1 MVRSKP
7 PSSKKPKKKG
17 IDFKK
22 VKRHVGRKLPPP
34 KNATSTEIKSKAI
47 VLPEQTMVADRTDMA
62 VSKKGLTLRELL
74 QQTSHYNSKFRRA
87 ALNGI
92 RDLIMK
98 HPLEL
103 KTHKLAIIEKLRE
116 RICDSDKAVREVL
129 YNIFDSVIFKSL
141 KEDIKGPTV
150 ALLMAYI
157 FNAMTHMTVEIR
169 LSAFKFFRLLVHSYP
184 SSFFMHAD
192 KVLDHYVDILRNSQ
206 IYLQEKNQLSSIL
219 SGLEHCLSLYTNKT
233 TETDD
238 TINSQKKSTA
248 WKWLLHAYRE
258 PSEEP
263 IGRRGYS
270 ANIDKIENLIPVLV
284 NCFEESMSL
293 FSTTPDATS
302 QSFKILSYILQ
313 CLYSASDVLV
323 QNANMLKEHPRSS
336 ILVHLTKILE
346 GFPFGLKNDLTDKV
360 DEEFFIL
367 NVKIA
372 EVYLLLGGWMGP
384 VSYLANKFLNFL
396 EGTLLDK
403 AGIRLN
409 KRNEDNLASLLAY
422 MPELISHVTNDWKD
436 RLLEAFT
443 GAYKECNVESKLM
456 LAYLS
461 CVEDMLLP
469 EKGWSIPGIPDY
481 VFLVRYQIEWI
492 REFPRVLLHLGDKY
506 LSVKENSP
514 KEDSAKKEQHLLM
527 LGQYIQVILNLL
539 LRVGQTNVPTSPL
552 AEEYDIIQ
560 LPLGDFFNAKP
571 KGIFMK
577 IPCECQALAVSCL
590 YYFSSLTPALLK
602 SLLSC
607 CLCEELDPVILF
619 KIIEVLH
626 SAYRANRLH
635 LSEHL
640 GFLLTLI
647 SRYRIYPETVAVK
660 TPNQD
665 LYKTITGRVLMYL
678 SQMGDRSLLLK
689 ILWGPLADE
698 ISRKPALA
706 NMHGLMRMVVGLDM
720 RLSKLSASEVHDLAG
735 WVFSYMITSSIYL
748 PKRTGQIAESENTQ
762 TFRYLLKPCI
772 RLFLASSKLLSLVL
786 DLFNPFILGEN
797 DDTSSMEPARK
808 VQIAIYVLTI
818 TYDEIRSQIN
828 HCSGGSLFKG
838 IFQNIIDLLEADHL
852 TLAIDEM
859 RGLRLEFEQLKTR
872 ICTRN

>member
-7 PSSKKPKKKG
+7 PSSSKKPKKKG

-34 KNATSTEIKSKAI
+34 KNATSTEIKTKAI

-184 SSFFMHAD
+184 SSFFMHSD

-233 TETDD
+233 TDTD
-238 TINSQKKSTA
+238 TINSQKKGTA
-248 WKWLLHAYRE
+248 GKWLLHAYRE
-258 PSEEP
+258 SSEEP
-263 IGRRGYS
+263 IARSGYS
-270 ANIDKIENLIPVLV
+270 SNFDKIENLIPVLV

-323 QNANMLKEHPRSS
+323 QNSNMLKEHPSCS
-336 ILVHLTKILE
+336 ILVHLRKILE

-384 VSYLANKFLNFL
+384 MSYLANKFLYFI
-396 EGTLLDK
+396 ERTLLDK

-409 KRNEDNLASLLAY
+409 KKNEDNLASLLAY

-443 GAYKECNVESKLM
+443 GAYKECNVESKLL

-461 CVEDMLLP
+461 CVEEMLLP
-469 EKGWSIPGIPDY
+469 EKGRSISGVPDY

-506 LSVKENSP
+506 LSVKENTS
-514 KEDSAKKEQHLLM
+514 KEESAKKEQHLLM
-527 LGQYIQVILNLL
+527 LGQYMQVILNLL
-539 LRVGQTNVPTSPL
+539 LRVGQTNVSTSPL
-552 AEEYDIIQ
+552 AAEFDTIQ
-560 LPLGDFFNAKP
+560 LSLEDFFNAKP

-602 SLLSC
+602 SLSSC
-607 CLCEELDPVILF
+607 CLCEELDPVMLF

-647 SRYRIYPETVAVK
+647 SHFRIYAETAAVK
-660 TPNQD
+660 TLNQD
-665 LYKTITGRVLMYL
+665 LFKTTTRHVLTYL
-678 SQMGDRSLLLK
+678 SQMGDGSILLK
-689 ILWGPLADE
+689 MLWGPLSEE
-698 ISRKPALA
+698 IARKPALA
-706 NMHGLMRMVVGLDM
+706 NMHGLMRMVVRLDM

-772 RLFLASSKLLSLVL
+772 RLFLASNKLLSLIL
-786 DLFNPFILGEN
+786 DLFNPFISGEN
-797 DDTSSMEPARK
+797 DDAFSMEPARK
-808 VQIAIYVLTI
+808 VQITIYVLTI
-818 TYDEIRSQIN
+818 MHDEIRSQIN
-828 HCSGGSLFKG
+828 HCLSESLFKG
-838 IFQNIIDLLEADHL
+838 VIQNIIDLLEADYL
-852 TLAIDEM
+852 TLAFDEM

-872 ICTRN
+872 ICTRD